1 MTLNLGPI
9 EQATTKFFV
18 FAKKFGKNVWQHSH
32 DKRYT
37 TFNLNTVRIFHC
49 SVDIDYADTCWYSHW
64 LRGHDVGVASL
75 TMQIRCLHSHWLR
88 EQSHFEIEYLLRKQK
103 ISLNCFSLSI
113 RAGAQTEL
121 LSKKRTGQKSR
132 DTVPLRSKY
141 FRIRR
146 SFLRINVTSTCIIKK
161 IYQAYMYILY
171 VMEYN
176 TQETVPK
183 PKPNCTVYSPHNL
196 RNEILSRRKNCSQ
209 DGAIIQWISSQRFC
223 SFYKYILQQAV
234 SVKMTLNVSFIV

>member
-37 TFNLNTVRIFHC
+37 TFNLNTVRSFHC

-64 LRGHDVGVASL
+64 LRGHDVGIASL
-75 TMQIRCLHSHWLR
+75 TMQMRCLHSHWLR

-121 LSKKRTGQKSR
+121 LSKKRSTTLQCNIGLFLKHRLLNFVVVCLSLKM
-132 DTVPLRSKY
+132 PL
-141 FRIRR
+141 
-146 SFLRINVTSTCIIKK
+146 
-161 IYQAYMYILY
+161 
-171 VMEYN
+171 
-176 TQETVPK
+176 PK
-183 PKPNCTVYSPHNL
+183 EL
-196 RNEILSRRKNCSQ
+196 L
-209 DGAIIQWISSQRFC
+209 
-223 SFYKYILQQAV
+223 
-234 SVKMTLNVSFIV
+234 